1 MRGAAMIRSPLANET
16 LFTIGPVPITE
27 PVVVT
32 WGLMAALA
40 LGGFLATRSLA
51 LAPSRMQ
58 TVLEVIVGAIED
70 QIRDTMRT
78 APAPYLPLLGTLF
91 LFILIANWSSLIPG
105 IDPPTAHFETDAA
118 LALIVFFAVIYFGI
132 RARGVGGYLKT
143 FAEPTIIMLPLNIV
157 ETFTR
162 TFSLIVRLFGNIMSG
177 VFIIG
182 IILSLAG
189 LLVPIPLM
197 ALDLLTG
204 AVQAYIFTVLAMVFI
219 GSAVSEGRE
228 RQQRGKGNIMNW
240 IEIVSIFAAAMAV
253 SFGAIGPAL
262 GEGRAVAAAMDA
274 IARQPEAAGTISRTL
289 FVGLAMIETMAI
301 YCLVIALLV
310 LFANPFIH

>member
-1 MRGAAMIRSPLANET
+1 
-16 LFTIGPVPITE
+16 
-27 PVVVT
+27 
-32 WGLMAALA
+32 
-40 LGGFLATRSLA
+40 
-51 LAPSRMQ
+51 
-58 TVLEVIVGAIED
+58 
-70 QIRDTMRT
+70 MRT

-105 IDPPTAHFETDAA
+105 IDPPTAHLETDAA
-118 LALIVFFAVIYFGI
+118 LALIVFLAVIWFGV

-143 FAEPTIIMLPLNIV
+143 FAQPTIIMLPLNIV

-219 GSAVSEGRE
+219 GGAVSEGRE
-228 RQQRGKGNIMNW
+228 DSSVEN
-240 IEIVSIFAAAMAV
+240 
-253 SFGAIGPAL
+253 
-262 GEGRAVAAAMDA
+262 
-274 IARQPEAAGTISRTL
+274 
-289 FVGLAMIETMAI
+289 ETS
-301 YCLVIALLV
+301 
-310 LFANPFIH
+310 